1 MLLVK
6 IHSFK
11 AQYPFSFYP
20 LNFIHSLLTLKAKVH
35 ERSSVL
41 SAFRMKVMSWYIRG
55 TQHYHTEN
63 AAQSF
68 NKAAVSRCLIGSL
81 TSNVTPP
88 SLKYLFRFHKHR
100 KVLKLKQN
108 LQPPAQALILKSF
121 LFNKS
126 EPESRIF
133 FFLWLSFF
141 FWIKINVIW
150 FWLQIMNHIKNF
162 KSTILFF
169 LRPNFRPI
177 NTLIWNRSPS
187 FH

>member
-41 SAFRMKVMSWYIRG
+41 SAFRMKVMSRYIRG

-133 FFLWLSFF
+133 FPLAFFFF

-169 LRPNFRPI
+169 FE
-177 NTLIWNRSPS
+177 T
-187 FH
+187 